1 MTFTN
6 TQTTEL
12 SLDQLD
18 DISAGW
24 IGGAFKAAAKV
35 SKTVGRN
42 VLFVATDLV
51 EDAGIPVYTIAD
63 ISKGPSG
70 WIRIAKFTHR
80 GGWQE
85 SAGKVRNTAN
95 KARNLF
101 GRLFG

>member
-6 TQTTEL
+6 TQSTEL

-18 DISAGW
+18 NVSAGW
-24 IGGAFKAAAKV
+24 GGVFKAAAKD
-35 SKTVGRN
+35 TTIVGEDDA
-42 VLFVATDLV
+42 FMAPDLA

>member
-1 MTFTN
+1 MTFTS

-18 DISAGW
+18 NVSAGW
-24 IGGAFKAAAKV
+24 GGVFKAAAKV
-35 SKTVGRN
+35 SKIVGRN
-42 VLFVATDLV
+42 VAFMAPDLA